1 MPSKTSCLL
10 DSQESPKPTILF
22 SYTVIPNNCCRIQLP
37 GTVQP
42 SGLSLRT
49 ASPGYPPTIMNM
61 ISTYFCRKME
71 EKLKA
76 NKIPSCLIP
85 HLLVSFTWQ
94 REILMIALSLLPIS
108 LNQMLLI
115 SSLKYYFATIFNPRN
130 FSLSNNR
137 PCSAYFL
144 YI

>member
-1 MPSKTSCLL
+1 MPFKTSCLL

-42 SGLSLRT
+42 SGLSLRAT
-49 ASPGYPPTIMNM
+49 SRGYPPTIMNV
-61 ISTYFCRKME
+61 ISTYFSRKME
-71 EKLKA
+71 EKLRA

-94 REILMIALSLLPIS
+94 REILMRALSLFTIS

-115 SSLKYYFATIFNPRN
+115 SSLIYYFATIFNPRN
-130 FSLSNNR
+130 LSLSNNR